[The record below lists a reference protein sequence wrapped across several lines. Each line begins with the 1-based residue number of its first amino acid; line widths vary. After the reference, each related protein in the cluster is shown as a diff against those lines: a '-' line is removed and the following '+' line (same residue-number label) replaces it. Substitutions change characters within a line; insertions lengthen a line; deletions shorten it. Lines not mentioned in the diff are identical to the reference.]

1 MPNKYFKLSFR
12 HLSCD
17 ILNVNNYQLN
27 RVNSLSNDIVLQPF
41 SIHELGEKTMVL
53 HEYQYSVAIQYH
65 NMIYMLICYLL
76 CLCISF
82 HSIVSDSYAVPM
94 FHPPLVQL
102 PINISKEWSLLHFY
116 TYHYM
121 QKKNLSHK
129 TPI

>member
-17 ILNVNNYQLN
+17 ILNVNNHQLN

-41 SIHELGEKTMVL
+41 LHSWLGRKNNGITWIP
-53 HEYQYSVAIQYH
+53 IQCSNPVCYH

-76 CLCISF
+76 CLCISC

-94 FHPPLVQL
+94 FHPSLVQL
-102 PINISKEWSLLHFY
+102 PINISNEWSLLHFY

-121 QKKNLSHK
+121 KKK
-129 TPI
+129 FKA